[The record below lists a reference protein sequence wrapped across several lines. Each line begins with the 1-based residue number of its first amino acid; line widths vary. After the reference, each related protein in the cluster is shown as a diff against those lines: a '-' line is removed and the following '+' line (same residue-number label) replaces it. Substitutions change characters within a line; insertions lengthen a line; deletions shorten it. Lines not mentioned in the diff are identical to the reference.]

1 MYFHHAFLKKCF
13 VVPYIMIHFKIP
25 FPPLPSSCHF
35 IPLWFPLNLLVV
47 MWMLKYTVNITKR
60 KRYQN
65 FILAVIPIK
74 NTVNW
79 KKQTK
84 TVLLCKNS
92 TEITGYLHFLKKI
105 QYNQRIRESKH
116 LVEFIEEQ
124 SIYSQWLTLL
134 ECVSSLKNLP
144 ILGRACVLVC
154 NRLQFKLLSEIY
166 TLTILTISKI
176 LHLFEL

>member
-1 MYFHHAFLKKCF
+1 
-13 VVPYIMIHFKIP
+13 MIHFKIP
-25 FPPLPSSCHF
+25 FPPLPSSSHS
-35 IPLWFPLNLLVV
+35 IPLWFLLNLLVV

-60 KRYQN
+60 RRYQN

-74 NTVNW
+74 NTINW

-116 LVEFIEEQ
+116 LIEFIEEQ
-124 SIYSQWLTLL
+124 SFILFTMADPAWVCKHPQKFTHIGK
-134 ECVSSLKNLP
+134 SLRS
-144 ILGRACVLVC
+144 GV
-154 NRLQFKLLSEIY
+154 
-166 TLTILTISKI
+166 
-176 LHLFEL
+176 